1 LAVAIRVEQI
11 MYTDLEALEKEKKA
25 EEKQAEQIPAEKK
38 VKEKQTGPLP
48 GEKSAAALPSF
59 DPKNYSEIIKDKQFV
74 DLRNEAVKKARSVY
88 FLAIGRDVAAS
99 VGYLL
104 LSVLAFKIPA
114 LELAAGFGFMV
125 GIIGLFLVFL
135 RFLFHSN
142 EFRPLNA
149 GTDKFRNPIFEL
161 IGTITQPGNQSVFFV
176 YVVLMA
182 LSLLV
187 SAIADKQLLSAVAVL
202 LLVGLHSALIY
213 FMKPRNDRNIKL
225 LILRTFQI
233 NSNTSFTFE
242 KLSRFWKH
250 VGSIFTI
257 VDSSYLLYT
266 YRIFSPRNLIYLIL
280 LVLPSVIGLI
290 KGTNVALTI
299 LFTILLLAA
308 IITFEISMINLNV
321 IKSLDGFLNRL
332 TRFLRNPRDLA
343 TLTFKNMPTV
353 NYGNVWDK
361 SVLELVRRSELVL
374 MDLRGFSAAKKGCEF
389 EINLLMDQKRVDQI
403 LFLISAKD
411 RANFD
416 LIFQTIIEKWK
427 YQLEQSPN
435 VNLKEPKIQVYIAT
449 DESDKDVQGLYDR
462 LLMIADSTKAVE
474 PVIGS

>member
-1 LAVAIRVEQI
+1 
-11 MYTDLEALEKEKKA
+11 M
-25 EEKQAEQIPAEKK
+25 
-38 VKEKQTGPLP
+38 G
-48 GEKSAAALPSF
+48 
-59 DPKNYSEIIKDKQFV
+59 
-74 DLRNEAVKKARSVY
+74 
-88 FLAIGRDVAAS
+88 
-99 VGYLL
+99 
-104 LSVLAFKIPA
+104 
-114 LELAAGFGFMV
+114 
-125 GIIGLFLVFL
+125 
-135 RFLFHSN
+135 
-142 EFRPLNA
+142 
-149 GTDKFRNPIFEL
+149 
-161 IGTITQPGNQSVFFV
+161 
-176 YVVLMA
+176 
-182 LSLLV
+182 
-187 SAIADKQLLSAVAVL
+187 
-202 LLVGLHSALIY
+202 
-213 FMKPRNDRNIKL
+213 
-225 LILRTFQI
+225 
-233 NSNTSFTFE
+233 
-242 KLSRFWKH
+242 SR
-250 VGSIFTI
+250 
-257 VDSSYLLYT
+257 
-266 YRIFSPRNLIYLIL
+266 YLIL

-435 VNLKEPKIQVYIAT
+435 VDLKEPKIQVYIAT

-462 LLMIADSTKAVE
+462 LLMIADSIKAVE